1 MNNLYLYRSAVGLT
15 CAQIGHLICVR
26 STTYMLIEKRNEKI
40 DPIVAIM
47 LAKAYGIAPEQMT
60 CLVSEIKAETMSKLD
75 ALAKMAPEDKIKT
88 MTLNLSDGRF
98 ERPTFKKVNIVI
110 NELQKQLEKKNSPC
124 G

>member
-1 MNNLYLYRSAVGLT
+1 MNNLCLYRSTAGLT

-26 STTYMLIEKRNEKI
+26 STTYTLMEKRQEQI

-47 LAKAYGIAPEQMT
+47 LAKAYGIAPSQMS
-60 CLVSEIKAETMSKLD
+60 CPACGISKETMSKLD
-75 ALAKMAPEDKIKT
+75 ALAKMDSQDKMKT
-88 MTLNLSDGRF
+88 MMLNLSDGRF

-110 NELQKQLEKKNSPC
+110 NELQKQLEKNSPR